1 MIFHCLSGLPTHVL
15 VKSTGLRPPGQL
27 NLVELVSSSG
37 HSLRTVPVPLPSDLG
52 QQGLWSLPEFRSPS
66 QSFFIKVM
74 GKDDEGYRFQ
84 RLSSVSYSS
93 VIPGKTTRF
102 LETHATTTLPECL
115 LHLIKPFGDL
125 YPLFP
130 GLCRVPSCEHA

>member
-15 VKSTGLRPPGQL
+15 LKSTGLRPPGQL

-52 QQGLWSLPEFRSPS
+52 QQGLWSLPQFRSPS

-84 RLSSVSYSS
+84 RLSSVSYTS
-93 VIPGKTTRF
+93 VIPGKTTRI
-102 LETHATTTLPECL
+102 LETCHHNSSRVSFTPHQT
-115 LHLIKPFGDL
+115 FWR
-125 YPLFP
+125 PLSFVSW
-130 GLCRVPSCEHA
+130 LV